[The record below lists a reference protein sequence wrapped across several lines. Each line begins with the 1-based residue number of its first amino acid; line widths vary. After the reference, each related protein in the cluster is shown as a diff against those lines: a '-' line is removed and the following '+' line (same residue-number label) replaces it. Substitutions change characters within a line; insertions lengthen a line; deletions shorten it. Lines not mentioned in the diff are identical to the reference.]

1 MGSESILMPEMRSQA
16 GCIPTL
22 QPWLPKLMKQ
32 SQAELI
38 AALAELVGADKVK
51 ADAESCSIYGRDWTR
66 AYEPNPVAIVFP
78 AAIEQVQAVVQ
89 YANAHQLALVP
100 SGGRTGLSGGAV
112 AMNGEIVVAFD
123 KMNKILSFDPVD
135 RQVVCQPGVV
145 TEQLQNFAEEQS
157 LFYPVD
163 FASSGSSQL
172 GGNVATNAGGI
183 KVIKYGLTRD
193 WVMGM
198 KVVTGSGQLLDLNKG
213 LIKNATGYDLRHL
226 FIGSEGTLGFI
237 VEVTLKLATPPSDP
251 TVMVLALETME
262 AAMQV
267 LQTFQSRL
275 PLMAFEF
282 FSEKALHHVVAEK
295 ALQRPCDTIG
305 EFYALIEFE
314 NSSEQVL
321 DQAMAAFEY
330 CVEQGWA
337 LDGAISQNSTQ
348 ARDLWRLRED
358 ISETIARF
366 TPYKNDISVK
376 VSQVPAFLHEV
387 DAIVT
392 EQYPDF
398 EVIWFG
404 HIGDGNLHLNILKP
418 EALAKAVFFEQC
430 AQVSVDIFACVQRYG
445 GSISAEHGV
454 GLLKKPFLSYSR
466 DKAEIDFM
474 AAIKRVFDPKGVMNP
489 GKIFD

>member
-1 MGSESILMPEMRSQA
+1 
-16 GCIPTL
+16 
-22 QPWLPKLMKQ
+22 MKQ
-32 SQAELI
+32 SQTELI
-38 AALAELVGADKVK
+38 AALAALVGEDRVK
-51 ADAESCSIYGRDWTR
+51 ADAESCAIYGRDWTR

-78 AAIEQVQAVVQ
+78 VSIAQVQAVVQ
-89 YANAHQLALVP
+89 YANAHRLALVP

-135 RQVVCQPGVV
+135 RQVVCQPGLV
-145 TEQLQNFAEEQS
+145 TEQLQNFAEDKG

-193 WVMGM
+193 WVLGM

-237 VEVTLKLATPPSDP
+237 VEVTLKLTTPPHDP
-251 TVMVLALETME
+251 TVMVLALETMDS
-262 AAMQV
+262 AMQV
-267 LQTFQSRL
+267 LQTFQARL

-282 FSEKALHHVVAEK
+282 FSEKALAHVVEEK
-295 ALQRPCDTIG
+295 ALQRPCETAG

-314 NSSEQVL
+314 NLSEQVM

-337 LDGAISQNSTQ
+337 LDGAISQSSAQ

-376 VSQVPAFLHEV
+376 VSQVPAFLRDV

-392 EQYPDF
+392 QQYPDF
-398 EVIWFG
+398 EIIWFG
-404 HIGDGNLHLNILKP
+404 HIGDGNVHLNILKP
-418 EALAKAVFFEQC
+418 EGLEKAVFFEQC

-454 GLLKKPFLSYSR
+454 GLLKKPFLPYSR
-466 DKAEIDFM
+466 DKAEVDCM
-474 AAIKRVFDPKGVMNP
+474 TAIKRVFDPNAVMNP